1 MTLEEMAKRIE
12 TLEAEVRNLKARLAT
27 KGGSTGSWLD
37 TFGSFADDPTYLEAA
52 RLGREW
58 RDQVNRESLEEFDR
72 QERKEKKRKPTTAGK
87 AKTSKPVRTKK
98 PTARSRETNGRA

>member
-58 RDQVNRESLEEFDR
+58 R
-72 QERKEKKRKPTTAGK
+72 KPTTAGK